1 MLEQVNKINA
11 NPNIATISIAT
22 IKLGI
27 AILYEEN

>member
-11 NPNIATISIAT
+11 NPNIAAISIAT
-22 IKLGI
+22 NKLGI